1 MKLLKLKGRITEMG
15 MTQLEIAK
23 KLNLTAQ
30 SLNAK
35 LNGRANFNIAE
46 VHILSDILAIDNL
59 KEFFLIN

>member
-1 MKLLKLKGRITEMG
+1 MKLLKGRITEMG

-46 VHILSDILAIDNL
+46 VRILSDILAIYNL

>member
-1 MKLLKLKGRITEMG
+1 MKLLKLKGRIEEMG

-23 KLNLTAQ
+23 RLNLTAQ

-46 VHILSDILAIDNL
+46 VRILSDILAIENL

>member
-1 MKLLKLKGRITEMG
+1 MG

-23 KLNLTAQ
+23 KLSLTAQ

-46 VHILSDILAIDNL
+46 VRILSDILAIENL
-59 KEFFLIN
+59 KEFF

>member
-1 MKLLKLKGRITEMG
+1 MKLLKLKGRIAEMG

-23 KLNLTAQ
+23 RLNITAQ

-46 VHILSDILAIDNL
+46 VRILSDILAIENL